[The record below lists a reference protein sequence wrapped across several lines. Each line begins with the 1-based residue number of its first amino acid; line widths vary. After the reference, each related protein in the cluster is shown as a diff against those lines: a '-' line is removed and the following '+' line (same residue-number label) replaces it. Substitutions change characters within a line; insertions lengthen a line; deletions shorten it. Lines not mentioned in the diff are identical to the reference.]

1 MIDTASHSNAANVPA
16 FDLAEVLEAIESR
29 IASGSIAAADQ
40 MISQLNPSDRLMLL
54 SRLPRKLRR
63 TLFLGLDAEKA
74 ADYLHDIPEV
84 QALRMLERI
93 APDKAAHIL
102 EELPKDEQADFVGEL
117 SGRTQQSILA
127 QMDSEDAEDV
137 RELIE
142 FEDNEAGGI
151 MIVEFV
157 AVPASLTVADVTQK
171 LQTNSTTYSDYD
183 VQYIYVVD
191 PINGDDAGRL
201 VGVLR
206 LRDLILSKPETR
218 INSLMIPDPLS
229 VTTHAKL
236 GDINQFFE
244 DHSFVGVPVVDE
256 NQILEGVLRRADVEE
271 AMADKYAEDYLK
283 TQGIVDEE
291 LRTMPLV
298 LRSRRRLAW
307 LSINIL
313 LNILAASV
321 IAFYQETLAQVIALA
336 VFLPII
342 SDMSG
347 CSGNQA
353 VAVSMRELSL
363 GLVNPKEV
371 GRVLIKE
378 IGVGLINGFSLGLLI
393 ALVALLW
400 KGNPWLGIVV
410 GTAMMVNTLVAVSLG
425 GTLPLVMRKFNLD
438 PALASG
444 PILTTVTDMCGF
456 FLVLSF
462 ASLWLDR
469 LV

>member
-1 MIDTASHSNAANVPA
+1 MIETAPISARDA
-16 FDLAEVLEAIESR
+16 FDLGGTLESVVSQIDA
-29 IASGSIAAADQ
+29 GSIAEADQ
-40 MISQLNPSDRLMLL
+40 LISELSPSDRLMLL

-63 TLFLGLDAEKA
+63 ALFLGLEAEKA

-84 QALRMLERI
+84 QALSMLERM
-93 APDKAAHIL
+93 APDKAADIL

-117 SGRTQQSILA
+117 SNEKQQSILA
-127 QMDSEDAEDV
+127 EMDSDDADDV

-142 FEDNEAGGI
+142 FEDDEAGGI

-157 AVPASLTVADVTQK
+157 AVPSNQTVADVTQK
-171 LQTNSTTYSDYD
+171 LQSNAATFSDYD

-191 PINGDDAGRL
+191 QMNADETGKL

-206 LRDLILSKPETR
+206 LRDLVLSEPDKR
-218 INSLMIPDPLS
+218 IDTMMIRDPLA
-229 VTTHAKL
+229 VTTHTHL
-236 GDINQFFE
+236 RDINQFFE

-256 NQILEGVLRRADVEE
+256 NQALAGVLRRADVEE

-291 LRTMPLV
+291 LRTMPLA
-298 LRSRRRLAW
+298 LRARRRLAW
-307 LSINIL
+307 LSINIF

-371 GRVLIKE
+371 GRVLPKE
-378 IGVGLINGFSLGLLI
+378 AGVGLINGFSLGLLI
-393 ALVALLW
+393 ALVAMLW

-410 GTAMMVNTLVAVSLG
+410 GSAMMVNTLIAVSLG
-425 GTLPLVMRKFNLD
+425 GTLPLIMRMLKLD